1 MPKKTIDMQE
11 LLVYEKQFLA
21 QGKKVIAGMD
31 EVGRGPLAGPV
42 VVACVVM
49 PLDED
54 KIVQGVTDSKKLS
67 AKCREELYDRIMAVA
82 SQCVICQADNVEI
95 DEINIL
101 NATKRCMKDCID
113 GLTACDIVMVDAVRL
128 SGTKF
133 ETFPLV
139 KGDAKSYSIA
149 AASIVAKVTRDRL
162 MDEYD
167 DIYPHYGFKQN
178 KGYGTAA
185 HIAAL
190 KEYGPCKIHR
200 NTFIK
205 NFFG

>member
-21 QGKKVIAGMD
+21 QGKKIIAGVD

-67 AKCREELYDRIMAVA
+67 AKRREELYDRIMAVA

-95 DEINIL
+95 DEVNIL

-113 GLTACDIVMVDAVRL
+113 GLTTCDIVMVDAVRL
-128 SGTKF
+128 SDTKF

-139 KGDAKSYSIA
+139 KGDAQSYSIA

-162 MDEYD
+162 MDEYE
-167 DIYPHYGFKQN
+167 DIYPHYGFRQN
-178 KGYGTAA
+178 KGYGTTA

-205 NFFG
+205 NFF

>member
-49 PLDED
+49 PLNED

-67 AKCREELYDRIMAVA
+67 AKRREELYDRIMAVA

-95 DEINIL
+95 DEVNIL

-113 GLTACDIVMVDAVRL
+113 GLTTCDIVMVDAVRL
-128 SGTKF
+128 SDTKF
-133 ETFPLV
+133 ITFPLV

-205 NFFG
+205 NFF

>member
-21 QGKKVIAGMD
+21 QGKKIIAGVD

-49 PLDED
+49 PFDED

-67 AKCREELYDRIMAVA
+67 AKHREELYDRIMAVA

-95 DEINIL
+95 DEVNIL

-128 SGTKF
+128 SDTKF
-133 ETFPLV
+133 ETFSLV

-167 DIYPHYGFKQN
+167 DIYPHYGFRQN

-205 NFFG
+205 NFF

>member
-1 MPKKTIDMQE
+1 
-11 LLVYEKQFLA
+11 
-21 QGKKVIAGMD
+21 
-31 EVGRGPLAGPV
+31 
-42 VVACVVM
+42 
-49 PLDED
+49 
-54 KIVQGVTDSKKLS
+54 
-67 AKCREELYDRIMAVA
+67 MAVA

-113 GLTACDIVMVDAVRL
+113 GLTTCDIVMVDAVRL
-128 SGTKF
+128 SDTKF

-162 MDEYD
+162 MDEYE
-167 DIYPHYGFKQN
+167 DIYPHYGFRQN
-178 KGYGTAA
+178 KGYGTTA

-205 NFFG
+205 NFF

>member
-21 QGKKVIAGMD
+21 QGKKIIAGVD

-67 AKCREELYDRIMAVA
+67 AKHREELYDRIMAVA

-95 DEINIL
+95 DEVNIL

-128 SGTKF
+128 SDTKF
-133 ETFPLV
+133 ETFSLV

-162 MDEYD
+162 MDEYE
-167 DIYPHYGFKQN
+167 DIYPHYGFRQN

-205 NFFG
+205 NFF